1 MKELQTLTF
10 IRSWSTFKIAKKT
23 LLHIID
29 YRWLIWKSI
38 YYLWQRN
45 FVSYFWADYMCNF
58 QRKISPM
65 DIQIF
70 PFLFK
75 VSKSVYV
82 TKEIFFDRSY
92 DDSLSTYSRLLG
104 QSFSELFFSYAL
116 LRSQVEF
123 ISFNIS
129 SCRILIAS
137 CKILIMPVVSNK
149 KSKELTIVYAKL
161 CRNVAIF
168 YRQELV
174 SLFQVQ
180 EKQSGREFKIK
191 FFE

>member
-1 MKELQTLTF
+1 MTILSPL
-10 IRSWSTFKIAKKT
+10 IRGS
-23 LLHIID
+23 
-29 YRWLIWKSI
+29 
-38 YYLWQRN
+38 
-45 FVSYFWADYMCNF
+45 
-58 QRKISPM
+58 
-65 DIQIF
+65 
-70 PFLFK
+70 
-75 VSKSVYV
+75 
-82 TKEIFFDRSY
+82 
-92 DDSLSTYSRLLG
+92 LG

-116 LRSQVEF
+116 LRSQFEF
-123 ISFNIS
+123 IAFNIS

-149 KSKELTIVYAKL
+149 KSNELTIVYAKL

>member
-1 MKELQTLTF
+1 M
-10 IRSWSTFKIAKKT
+10 RSF
-23 LLHIID
+23 
-29 YRWLIWKSI
+29 R
-38 YYLWQRN
+38 
-45 FVSYFWADYMCNF
+45 
-58 QRKISPM
+58 RKISPM

-75 VSKSVYV
+75 VSKSVYI

-116 LRSQVEF
+116 LRSQFEF
-123 ISFNIS
+123 IS

-137 CKILIMPVVSNK
+137 CKILIMPVISNK
-149 KSKELTIVYAKL
+149 KSNELTIVYAKL

-180 EKQSGREFKIK
+180 EKLRAGESSK
-191 FFE
+191 